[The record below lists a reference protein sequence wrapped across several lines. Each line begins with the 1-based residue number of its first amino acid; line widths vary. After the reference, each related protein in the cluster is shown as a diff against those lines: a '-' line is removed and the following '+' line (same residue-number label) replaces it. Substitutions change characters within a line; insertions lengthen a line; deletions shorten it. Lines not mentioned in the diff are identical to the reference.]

1 LATYHAIAATGQAI
15 LGLLADACPK
25 PEFSGIRF
33 ALYQTSDLQKPEIE
47 EGLSLYLYRV
57 AVNGSIRNP
66 PPRLGPDG
74 RRYRPS
80 LLIDL
85 HYLLTAWAKTAARQQ
100 RLLGWAMRTL
110 EDTPILPQGLLN
122 HYTPEREVFRPNE
135 TVEIILES
143 VGLQDL
149 VNIWEVA
156 KQHQQPSAT
165 YLVRAIALESGSDL
179 SEMPL
184 VQTREFDYARD
195 PAQ

>member
-1 LATYHAIAATGQAI
+1 LATYYAIAATGQAI

-25 PEFSGIRF
+25 PEFAGARF
-33 ALYQTSDLQKPEIE
+33 EPYQASDLQKPAME

-57 AVNGSIRNP
+57 AINGSIRNP

-135 TVEIILES
+135 TVEVIFEPVS
-143 VGLQDL
+143 LQDMI
-149 VNIWEVA
+149 NIWEVA
-156 KQHQQPSAT
+156 KNNQQPSAT
-165 YLVRAIALESGSDL
+165 YLARAIALESELDL
-179 SEMPL
+179 SELPL
-184 VQTREFDYARD
+184 VQTRVFDYGKV
-195 PAQ
+195 PAC